1 MSKPDIELSS
11 LSCSAR
17 DPRLPYPNQDDYPSS
32 DDALLRRLGKRPIL
46 VRSFGFMSILGL
58 SCSALCTWEG
68 ILLSSLPSLLTGGPA
83 AVVWGFVLCWIGVA
97 SVYVVIAELASAAP
111 TAGGQYHWV
120 ALMAPRSCSNF
131 LAYLSGWLT
140 TLAWE
145 ATAITTSYLTATTL
159 QGIAVLARPSYVPQ
173 PWHTLLIMWASAVF
187 ASGIN
192 FTGRFLAK
200 FEGLILVLHLVGFFG
215 ILVPL
220 VYFGDHNDANSVFEL
235 LYNNGGWPTEGLA
248 FLVGLPSIA
257 STLVGADCAVHMSE
271 EIQSAATVIPQALVY
286 TILINGTLAFAMVVA
301 FLFCLTDLEAAS
313 AAAETMFYPFLYVF
327 KAAVQ
332 STTGAVIMAS
342 VIPILAAASS
352 IGVYA
357 TTSRMIWSFA
367 RDKGMPFSH
376 YLVKLATASAIPI
389 YSILTSM
396 TISLLL
402 SLIVLGSSVALSALL
417 SLIVSALYSSYILVC
432 CLTLWRRQTGFFKPF
447 ATEYDAD
454 DGLPW
459 GPWRVPEP
467 FGTIN
472 NVFACLY
479 SIFMLFW
486 SVWPLTINPTA
497 ASFNW
502 SIVVYGFVIAFSII
516 WYVVRARAFFK
527 GPIKEV

>member
-1 MSKPDIELSS
+1 MSKLDIELDAV
-11 LSCSAR
+11 SCSEG
-17 DPRLPYPNQDDYPSS
+17 DDRYSS
-32 DDALLRRLGKRPIL
+32 DDALLRRLGKRPML
-46 VRSFGFMSILGL
+46 NRSFGFMSILGL

-83 AVVWGFVLCWIGVA
+83 AVIWGFAVSWIGVA
-97 SVYVVIAELASAAP
+97 SVYIVIAELSSAAP

-159 QGIAVLARPSYVPQ
+159 QGIAVLANPSYVPQ
-173 PWHTLLIMWASAVF
+173 PWQTLLIMWASALF

-192 FTGRFLAK
+192 FTGRFLAQ

-220 VYFGDHNDANSVFEL
+220 VYFGQHTDAKPVFEQF
-235 LYNNGGWPTEGLA
+235 YDNGGWSSDALA

-271 EIQSAATVIPQALVY
+271 EIQSAATVIPKALVY
-286 TILINGTLAFAMVVA
+286 TILINGTLAFAMVIA
-301 FLFCLTDLEAAS
+301 FLFSLTDLEAAS

-327 KAAVQ
+327 KSAVK
-332 STTGAVIMAS
+332 STAGAVIMAS
-342 VIPILAAASS
+342 IIPILAIASS

-367 RDKGMPFSH
+367 RDKGLPFSKH
-376 YLVKLATASAIPI
+376 LVKLTLGSAIPI
-389 YSILTSM
+389 FSILASM
-396 TISLLL
+396 SISLLL
-402 SLIVLGSSVALSALL
+402 ALIVLGSSVALSALL
-417 SLIVSALYSSYILVC
+417 SLIVSALYSSYLLVC
-432 CLTLWRRQTGFFKPF
+432 CLTLWRRCTGFFKPF
-447 ATEYDAD
+447 TTTDLD
-454 DGLPW
+454 DLGQGLRW

-472 NVFACLY
+472 NVFAILY
-479 SIFMLFW
+479 SIFLLFW
-486 SVWPLTINPTA
+486 SLWPLSTNPTA

-502 SIVVYGFVIAFSII
+502 SVLVYGAVVAFSVV
-516 WYVVRARAFFK
+516 WYAVHARRFFK